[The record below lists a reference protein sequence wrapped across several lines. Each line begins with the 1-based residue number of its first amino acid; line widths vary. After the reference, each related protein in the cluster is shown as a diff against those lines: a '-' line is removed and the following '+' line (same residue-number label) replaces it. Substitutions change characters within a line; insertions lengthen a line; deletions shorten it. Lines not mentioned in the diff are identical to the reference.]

1 MNGSR
6 ESPTMQALR
15 ANRIQWPESSDHRVE
30 SEVGDSWAPIKS
42 LTGFPTERFPDTEIP
57 GHPSNRLPDPP
68 PRQDAE
74 PPSLSR
80 ILGHDDRWM
89 SKPRALNPQKK
100 QNLPRSHR
108 GRSRATSGSRI
119 LGHDDR
125 WMSKPR
131 ALNPQ
136 TKPVTP
142 PKTTEAGAE
151 PLQALESSVLDDRW
165 MSKPRALNP
174 QNKKTTPTL
183 TTQT

>member
-89 SKPRALNPQKK
+89 SKPRALNPQTKTKPPAKPPRQEPSHFRLSNPRSRRPMDEQTPRSKSPK
-100 QNLPRSHR
+100 QNKISPE
-108 GRSRATSGSRI
+108 A
-119 LGHDDR
+119 
-125 WMSKPR
+125 
-131 ALNPQ
+131 
-136 TKPVTP
+136 
-142 PKTTEAGAE
+142 TEAGCRATFR
-151 PLQALESSVLDDRW
+151 LSN
-165 MSKPRALNP
+165 PRSG
-174 QNKKTTPTL
+174 
-183 TTQT
+183 